1 MRAFN
6 VAGPVAATDHYC
18 IPPLDRDGLDS
29 ALTLI
34 QEKQYFILHG
44 PPQSGKTSA
53 LLALADSLNSGAHGE
68 YRCVYVNLEATREA
82 REDIPRVAQA
92 VIGELEKAGL
102 RYLQDE
108 SLKEHCAE
116 ALASGRPETAIERLL
131 AVWSRSDPR
140 PLVLL
145 IDEVDS
151 LEGDGLLTVLR
162 QSRAGYDLRPGEF
175 PQSIVLCGRRDLPD
189 LRIRSSSTGYVVAG
203 DSAFNIG
210 ADPVRLGNFSRAEV
224 KGLLAQHTA
233 ESGQEFEPAA
243 VYRVWMQT
251 RGQPGLVNAL
261 CSRACYLAES
271 GRPSARPITEDDL
284 WEAQEDLLQE
294 RGSHLG
300 RLADELE
307 DGRVRRVI
315 ETLMSGTP
323 VPSVSAEDVGYNRD
337 LGLLA
342 LDDNPQRIA
351 NPIYREAVPR
361 YLTSAVQ
368 ADLPM
373 ERERF
378 VDAEGGLDLPGLLE
392 DFRDFFHKRPEH
404 WDRQILGY
412 DVGPQLWL
420 QAYLQRVVSSR
431 GWMLRDYGIGRGG
444 TDLLVVWRQ
453 DGKKRR
459 FVVECME
466 CHRSNLER
474 LIRVGAVNT
483 GSYMKRCGA
492 EAGHLVIF
500 DPRQAAWKDK
510 PFRRRV
516 RIGQTRVEVWGI

>member
-1 MRAFN
+1 MRTFN

-18 IPPLDRDGLDS
+18 IPPLDRDGVDS

-34 QEKQYFILHG
+34 REKKYFILHG

-53 LLALADSLNSGAHGE
+53 LLALADSLNSGDHGE
-68 YRCVYVNLEATREA
+68 YRCVYVNVEVARGA
-82 REDIPRVAQA
+82 REDIPRVVPA
-92 VIGELEKAGL
+92 VIGELEQAGL

-116 ALASGRPETAIERLL
+116 ALSRGRPETAIERLL
-131 AVWSRSDPR
+131 AAWSRSDPR

-145 IDEVDS
+145 VDGIDS
-151 LEGDGLLTVLR
+151 LEGDGLLTALR
-162 QSRAGYDLRPGEF
+162 QLRAGYDLRPGEF
-175 PQSIVLCGRRDLPD
+175 PQSIVLCGLRDLPD

-210 ADPVRLGNFSRAEV
+210 ADPVRLGNFSRDEV
-224 KGLLAQHTA
+224 DRLLAQHTA

-243 VYRVWMQT
+243 VNRVWVQT

-261 CSRACYLAES
+261 CRRACYLAES
-271 GRPSARPITEDDL
+271 EGPSGRPITEDAL
-284 WEAQEDLLQE
+284 WEAQEYLLQE
-294 RGSHLG
+294 RGAHLG

-323 VPSVSAEDVGYNRD
+323 VPSVCAEDVGYNRD
-337 LGLLA
+337 LGLIA
-342 LDDNPQRIA
+342 LDDDPQRIA

-361 YLTSAVQ
+361 YLTSALQ

-373 ERERF
+373 EPERF
-378 VDAEGGLDLPGLLE
+378 VDAAGGVDLHGLLE
-392 DFRDFFHKRPEH
+392 DFRDFFYKRSEH
-404 WDRQILGY
+404 WDQQILGY
-412 DVGPQLWL
+412 DAGPQLLL
-420 QAYLQRVVSSR
+420 QAYLQKVVSSN
-431 GWMLRDYGIGRGG
+431 GWMLRDYGIGRGR

-453 DGKKRR
+453 GGKKRR
-459 FVVECME
+459 FVIECME
-466 CHRSNLER
+466 CHRNLER
-474 LIRVGAVNT
+474 LIRVGSVNT

-492 EAGHLVIF
+492 EAGHFVIF
-500 DPRQAAWKDK
+500 DPRKAAWKDK

-516 RIGQTRVEVWGI
+516 RIGQTKVEVWGI